1 MVINLPLFVAHALLM
16 SLQSFKPFKFKTEQ
30 FYFFQATVE
39 IISLSII

>member
-1 MVINLPLFVAHALLM
+1 MVINLPLVVAHALLM
-16 SLQSFKPFKFKTEQ
+16 SLQSFKPLKFKIVQ